1 MIQRLKEWF
10 WNNPDISTPIKVEH
24 SDRIKK
30 LEKSIGFPIPAGHEH
45 LFLKAL
51 RHRSIVENNK
61 FESHE
66 TYERLEF
73 LGDAVLDLIVTE
85 ILFEK
90 YPLENEGFLTKLR
103 AKLVRGETLSEL
115 AKKLSLNDILEIGE
129 RAAGQGIELSKGV
142 LADVYESL
150 IAAIY
155 ISQGYEE
162 TYHFVLSNVNKFL
175 NLEEIEN
182 NIDNYKSLLMEFSQ
196 SEKLELPEYTVISEK
211 GPGHNKTFHVAVSIG
226 GNKLGEGVGK
236 SKKQAEQKAARK
248 ALQVIGYKKD

>member
-10 WNNPDISTPIKVEH
+10 WNNPDISTPRLAEH
-24 SDRIKK
+24 SDRIIK
-30 LEKSIGFPIPAGHEH
+30 LEESIGIEIPDDHQH

-51 RHRSIVENNK
+51 RHRSIVDNNII
-61 FESHE
+61 ESHE

-90 YPLENEGFLTKLR
+90 YPFENEGFLTKLR
-103 AKLVRGETLSEL
+103 AKIVRGETLYEL
-115 AKKLSLNDILEIGE
+115 AKELRLNEVLEIGD
-129 RAAGQGIELSKGV
+129 RAMGQGIELSKSV
-142 LADVYESL
+142 LSDVYESL

-155 ISQGYEE
+155 ISQGYEKA
-162 TYHFVLSNVNKFL
+162 YHFVLSNVNNFL

-196 SEKLELPEYTVISEK
+196 SEKLELPDYSIISEK
-211 GPGHNKTFHVAVSIG
+211 GPGHNKTFHVSVSIG
-226 GNKLGEGVGK
+226 GNKLGEGLGK
-236 SKKQAEQKAARK
+236 SKKQAEQNAARK
-248 ALQVIGYKKD
+248 ALQVIGYEKE